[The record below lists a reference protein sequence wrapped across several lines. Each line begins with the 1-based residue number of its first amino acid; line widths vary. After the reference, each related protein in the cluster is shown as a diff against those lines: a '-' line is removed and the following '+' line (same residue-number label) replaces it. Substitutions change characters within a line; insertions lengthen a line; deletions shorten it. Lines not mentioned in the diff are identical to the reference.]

1 MCGKFSLLH
10 IMSLDNRLWLMSDIS
25 NLPSATC
32 GQNIVLVGFM
42 GCGKSTIG
50 REIGLQLNYSLV
62 DTDCLI
68 EESVG
73 TAISKIFKDH
83 GEEYFRDLETDLL
96 SQIHATECT
105 HQIISTGGG
114 LPVREKNRE
123 WLKKLG
129 YVVWL
134 RASVDTVMERTGK
147 SNHRPLLNTENPRE
161 KIERMLEERDPIY
174 AEVADL
180 TINTDDLEISETVH
194 GIIESASYHFSNY

>member
-1 MCGKFSLLH
+1 MP
-10 IMSLDNRLWLMSDIS
+10 DIPEKS
-25 NLPSATC
+25 SPSC
-32 GQNIVLVGFM
+32 GQNIILVGFM

-73 TAISKIFKDH
+73 STITKIFSEH
-83 GEEYFRDLETDLL
+83 GEEHFRELETDLL
-96 SQIHATECT
+96 SQIHATACT

-114 LPVREKNRE
+114 LPVREQNRT

-134 RASVDTVMERTGK
+134 QASADTVMERTRK
-147 SNHRPLLNTENPRE
+147 SNHRPLLNTENPRQMV
-161 KIERMLEERDPIY
+161 ERMLAERDPIY

-180 TINTDDLEISETVH
+180 VINTDDLEISEAVH
-194 GIIESASYHFSNY
+194 GIIESANYYFSNY

>member
-1 MCGKFSLLH
+1 
-10 IMSLDNRLWLMSDIS
+10 MSEIP
-25 NLPSATC
+25 NLPSVPS

-50 REIGLQLNYSLV
+50 REIGIQLNYSLV

-73 TAISKIFKDH
+73 VPISKIFAEH
-83 GEEYFRDLETDLL
+83 GECHFRNLETDLL
-96 SQIHATECT
+96 GQIYERDCT

-114 LPVREKNRE
+114 LPVREENRK

-134 RASVDTVMERTGK
+134 RASVDTVMERTSK
-147 SNHRPLLNTENPRE
+147 SNNRPLLNTENPRE
-161 KIERMLEERDPIY
+161 KVEKMLAERDPIY

-180 TINTDDLEISETVH
+180 KINTDDLEISETVH
-194 GIIESASYHFSNY
+194 GIIESASYHFNNY

>member
-1 MCGKFSLLH
+1 MP
-10 IMSLDNRLWLMSDIS
+10 DIS
-25 NLPSATC
+25 NLPCASS

-68 EESVG
+68 VESVG
-73 TAISKIFKDH
+73 MAISKIFADH
-83 GEEYFRDLETDLL
+83 GEEHFRDLETDLL
-96 SQIHATECT
+96 GQIHATECT

-114 LPVREKNRE
+114 LPVREQNRE

-134 RASVDTVMERTGK
+134 RASVDTILDRTGK
-147 SNHRPLLNTENPRE
+147 SNHRPLLNTENPRD
-161 KIERMLEERDPIY
+161 KIERMLAVRDPIY

-194 GIIESASYHFSNY
+194 GIIESANYHFSNY